1 MKILIT
7 TFLLIIYI
15 IFPSSYIKVSASS
28 KQYARAVSSNV
39 NLYKFSVEDNSIE
52 NILCFVEKTYF
63 VEIISDEVDSYKVN
77 YNGITG
83 YIKKN
88 DVVPVQNEPT
98 TPFPINIKMTIANNC
113 NFRST
118 PTTHPSTNNIISTI
132 HAGETNINFIGRIF
146 AEESIDFGG
155 TTWYYV
161 SFNGERGYIYNK
173 YIKSIT
179 PLYPNNEETIVIPD
193 NNFTQVGPL
202 SETNNV
208 IVIILLF
215 IPCIAILF
223 ILYLPIKNSTRQRVK
238 KTKYVDRY

>member
-1 MKILIT
+1 
-7 TFLLIIYI
+7 
-15 IFPSSYIKVSASS
+15 
-28 KQYARAVSSNV
+28 
-39 NLYKFSVEDNSIE
+39 
-52 NILCFVEKTYF
+52 
-63 VEIISDEVDSYKVN
+63 
-77 YNGITG
+77 
-83 YIKKN
+83 
-88 DVVPVQNEPT
+88 
-98 TPFPINIKMTIANNC
+98 MTIANNC
-113 NFRST
+113 NFRSS
-118 PTTHPSTNNIISTI
+118 PTTHPSANNIISTI
-132 HAGETNINFIGRIF
+132 YAGETNINFIGRIF

-161 SFNGERGYIYNK
+161 SFNGERGYVYNK

-223 ILYLPIKNSTRQRVK
+223 ILYLPIKNNTRQRVK